1 MSTPERQQDPGEHG
15 YAGANQEPANDTSPE
30 ESREHPLDDPDND
43 SGQAPAHDEEDPT
56 DSKR

>member
-15 YAGANQEPANDTSPE
+15 YAGANQEPATDTSPE
-30 ESREHPLDDPDND
+30 ESGEHPLEDPDND
-43 SGQAPAHDEEDPT
+43 SKQEPAHHEEDRT